1 MLNQFRINA
10 VRGKSMKKFISTFA
24 FLILSAAVSLHAQT
38 TNGSIEG
45 TVTDPSGSAVGGASV
60 TARNMDTGLTQA
72 TTTTDAGIYSLPNLP
87 PGRYSVTVEA
97 PNLKKYAQEGVTV
110 TTGTAISLNIPM
122 QLGAVSESITVS
134 ADATQLQT
142 TTSEIGATVSPT
154 LVANLPLQVSGTIR
168 NPVQFIEL
176 VPGFVGGV
184 ANNPGSNSSDDFKVN
199 GGQEGGTDILVDGV
213 SISLVSPNT
222 QWNKGVS
229 TDAVDEFKVLQSNF
243 SAEYGQ
249 AGDGIVSLTVKSGTN
264 ELHGSGYDFL
274 RNKSLDANSW
284 FNNLQGLERPVDT
297 QNDFGATVGGPI
309 WIPKVYNGKN
319 KTFFFFAYEG
329 FRFRNGGTNQD
340 SFPNENF
347 RMGDFS
353 QICQT
358 GFTNGVC
365 NDRTSNPSNPPPT
378 SAPCVS
384 LDARVNCVPNNQ
396 LYDPTTHAVIPGDL
410 LTNDPNFTPSTVMT
424 NVFGLLP
431 ATNGSLNNNVIDR
444 SLSSTTANLYDVKID
459 HSFSERHRVSGG
471 FDYDNTDTGG
481 TSDLGPIFGS
491 HTPQSTRYARV
502 SDNYVIS
509 PTLVNQALFG
519 FSRRFRGEVSNSLGL
534 GYPSKIGLT
543 GVQETTFPCIK
554 WGDTDYNVNNCGAS
568 QFADN
573 VYQINDAVSWV
584 KGKHSFKF
592 GGEIRMLQFNVRR
605 LTQSSGEFD
614 FAAAQTSSTGGSN
627 GTGGNSVASSLFGL
641 SDTTTLNY
649 GNFSGVRYKDF
660 AMYAQDTYKFSSKL
674 TLNYGLR
681 YDINLPAAEAF
692 DRFSMVDP
700 TLPNP
705 GADGTLGAYTYFGSG
720 PGRNGSK
727 RPQDIYH
734 KAFGPRLGFAYSINA
749 KTVVRGGYGIYYEA
763 LKEGSF
769 ADQDGLGFFNRQTVT
784 VTNGGPT
791 QIDNG
796 ITHIFPPTGPFTP
809 DGQNYQNGVIL
820 VPANSGR
827 PADIQTWNLDVQRQV
842 TKDLLLSVAY
852 VGSKGTHL
860 PALNIIPN
868 QTNPSQLP
876 FFSTFADDLTKKAIC
891 LTPAGASLPAKDQC
905 PEAIAAGVQ
914 LPYPSFPLTVPLT
927 QIFRPFAQYGNFNQ
941 EDNSFTPDRTGN
953 STYNAMQLQLNKRVS
968 QGLTFL
974 VSYTVSKN
982 ITDADSAGPGVSGFI
997 GTNSFI
1003 GENSYNRK
1011 AEKAVSQLDTP
1022 QSLVMSFFY
1031 ELPLG
1036 RGKHFMNDSTVK
1048 DRVFGGWYTSAILS
1062 YHSGTPTEVYGNCQG
1077 TAGDVLYGGC
1087 NTTGAGS
1094 RVNIVPGVPQTNKSN
1109 FNPGTTPFWN
1119 PAAFSPAAAL
1129 TFGNE
1134 PRSLSTARSFAGKNE
1149 DFTIGKKTRLIG
1161 EKATIDFQASFF
1173 NMFNRHIFNT
1183 PSNVFGPTLQNPFI
1197 PAGTPKSPTS
1207 PGCTGPIACGF
1218 GSVTSSSGPRI
1229 IQFGL
1234 KLTY

>member
-1 MLNQFRINA
+1 MR
-10 VRGKSMKKFISTFA
+10 KFIFILA
-24 FLILSAAVSLHAQT
+24 FLMVSAAVSLHAQT

-45 TVTDPSGSAVGGASV
+45 SVTDPSGAAVAGASV
-60 TARNMDTGLTQA
+60 TARNMDTGLTQ
-72 TTTTDAGIYSLPNLP
+72 TTTTTEAGIYSLPNLP

-97 PNLKKYAQEGVTV
+97 PNLKKHAQEGVTV

-122 QLGAVSESITVS
+122 QLGAVSESVTVS

-142 TTSEIGATVSPT
+142 TTSEIGSTVAPT

-168 NPVQFIEL
+168 NPVQFIKL

-184 ANNPGSNSSDDFKVN
+184 DNNPGSNSSDDFKVN

-264 ELHGSGYDFL
+264 ELHGTAYDFL

-284 FNNLQGLERPVDT
+284 ANNLQGLKRSIDT
-297 QNDFGATVGGPI
+297 QNDFGATVGGPV

-329 FRFRNGGTNQD
+329 FRFRNGGTGQD
-340 SFPNENF
+340 SFPNEDFRSGNF
-347 RMGDFS
+347 AA
-353 QICQT
+353 ICQST
-358 GFTNGVC
+358 FAANGIC
-365 NDRTSNPSNPPPT
+365 NDRISNPANPPPAN
-378 SAPCVS
+378 SPCVVG
-384 LDARVNCVPNNQ
+384 DARVNCVPTNQ
-396 LYDPTTHAVIPGDL
+396 LYDPTTHAAIAGNL
-410 LTNDPNFTPSTVMT
+410 LTNDPNFTPSKVMT

-431 ATNGSLNNNVIDR
+431 PTNGGLNNNVIDR

-459 HSFSERHRVSGG
+459 HSFSDKHRISGG
-471 FDYDNTDTGG
+471 FDYDNTNTGG

-554 WGDTDYNVNNCGAS
+554 WGDTNYNVNNCGAS

-584 KGKHSFKF
+584 KGKHAFKF

-605 LTQSSGEFD
+605 LTQSSSELD
-614 FAAAQTSSTGGSN
+614 FAAAETSSTGGAS
-627 GTGGNSVASSLFGL
+627 GFGGNSVASSLFGL
-641 SDTTTLNY
+641 SDSTTLNY

-660 AMYAQDTYKFSSKL
+660 AMYAQDTYRFSSKL

-681 YDINLPAAEAF
+681 YDIDLPAAEAF
-692 DRFSMVDP
+692 NRFSMVDP

-705 GADGTLGAYTYFGSG
+705 DAGNLPGAYTYFGSG
-720 PGRNGSK
+720 AGRNGRK
-727 RPQDIYH
+727 RPQDIYY
-734 KAFGPRLGFAYSINA
+734 KAFGPRLGFAYSINS
-749 KTVVRGGYGIYYEA
+749 KTVFRGGYGIYYEA

-784 VTNGGPT
+784 PANGGPT

-796 ITHIFPPTGPFTP
+796 ITHILPPTGPFTP
-809 DGQNYQNGVIL
+809 GGQNGNGGVIS

-827 PADIQTWNLDVQRQV
+827 PADIQTWNLDIQRQV
-842 TKDLLLSVAY
+842 TNNLMLSVAY

-868 QTNPSQLP
+868 QTSPSMLP
-876 FFSTFADDLTKKAIC
+876 FFSTFSTELTVNSSC
-891 LTPAGASLPAKDQC
+891 LAGAPPPAPQC
-905 PEAIAAGVQ
+905 PGAIAAGVAV
-914 LPYPSFPLTVPLT
+914 PYAGFNGPLN
-927 QIFRPFAQYGNFNQ
+927 QIFRPFPQYGNFNQ
-941 EDNSFTPDRTGN
+941 EDNSFSPDRTGN
-953 STYNAMQLQLNKRVS
+953 STYHAMQLQLNKRVS

-1036 RGKHFMNDSTVK
+1036 RGKRYMNDSAVK

-1077 TAGDVLYGGC
+1077 TAGDVLFGGC
-1087 NTTGAGS
+1087 NTTGAGA
-1094 RVNIVPGVPQTNKSN
+1094 RVNIVPGVSQTIKSN
-1109 FNPGTTPFWN
+1109 FHTATTPFWN
-1119 PAAFSPAAAL
+1119 PAAFTPADGL

-1134 PRSLSTARSFAGKNE
+1134 PRSLASARSFGGENE
-1149 DFTIGKKTRLIG
+1149 DFTIGKKTHLIG

-1173 NMFNRHIFNT
+1173 NMFNRHIYST
-1183 PSNVFGPTLQNPFI
+1183 PSNVFGPSLQTPFL
-1197 PAGTPKSPTS
+1197 PVGHTDPVTQKVDC
-1207 PGCTGPIACGF
+1207 PGPFACGF
-1218 GSVTSSSGPRI
+1218 GAVTGSSGPRI